1 MVADPPRLPP
11 GSASPRARLRWLLIV
26 LAVMALLTAGWPL
39 LNAAIADKQPLAAG
53 ASLRVGPGGRN
64 SADVRIGADWTLR
77 PAQSDPRQG
86 YLLRRG
92 AVTVSIGYVSLAGD
106 EHAAGIWSGLR
117 RVFRVTNPGVRPGTP
132 SVVTTRQ
139 GLPGQSAIATGAGAY
154 GIVTDFVGPSGTYAI
169 RIVVLAPRHAKSLTA
184 ATSLLLVRSLRFPAA
199 SR

>member
-11 GSASPRARLRWLLIV
+11 GSSSPRARLRWLMIV
-26 LAVMALLTAGWPL
+26 MAVMVALTAGWPL
-39 LNAAIADKQPLAAG
+39 LNAAVADKQPLAAG
-53 ASLRVGPGGRN
+53 ASLRVGPGERN
-64 SADVRIGADWTLR
+64 SADVRIGAGWTLR
-77 PAQSDPRQG
+77 PAESDPRQG

-92 AVTVSIGYVSLAGD
+92 AVTVSIAYESLTGVD
-106 EHAAGIWSGLR
+106 HAAGIWSGLQ
-117 RVFRVTNPGVRPGTP
+117 RVFRVTNPGVRLGTP
-132 SVVTTRQ
+132 SAVTTRQ
-139 GLPGQSAIATGAGAY
+139 GLAGLSAVATSARAY